1 MRKPRPTKPSIRNLL
16 TNAWLYI
23 AGFAVIV
30 TVIFWIGVL
39 CLLFAKWLHN

>member
-1 MRKPRPTKPSIRNLL
+1 MRKPRPTKPSMKTLL
-16 TNAWLYI
+16 TNAWLYL

-39 CLLFAKWLHN
+39 